1 MSGVIGTLLIAAS
14 TGLCVPPPASV
25 HPNSIHPNS
34 IHPEAATQA
43 TPAPAGQPAPLS
55 GPRLETPA
63 ASITL
68 VETDYNG
75 KVRRVEATP
84 EEAAMKMITLEPAD
98 RARVDQVFADRARV
112 MDGIIRDNLL
122 LLNQIDTASKAGR
135 KLETLVLLM
144 DLYGKFQPLRDRG
157 VLHDQVEATLPEPAR
172 PEFNRLVGGYWDAI
186 IDEGRR
192 LPKADGKPPA
202 RMEIVLGERF
212 EIFGRE
218 IERSFKRY
226 EMTAVEDVLDKLV
239 RGLELSADQQRS
251 VEPIVDRLAQAI
263 RAEAPEKERGLIVVQ
278 LTAFLTAD
286 QTAKLIEAFNKL
298 GR

>member
-1 MSGVIGTLLIAAS
+1 MSGVIGTVLIAAS

-25 HPNSIHPNS
+25 GPKVLSN
-34 IHPEAATQA
+34 PETTHQA
-43 TPAPAGQPAPLS
+43 TTPAAQPAPLS
-55 GPRLETPA
+55 GPRVETPA
-63 ASITL
+63 PSVTL

-75 KVRRVEATP
+75 KVRRVETTP
-84 EEAAMKMITLEPAD
+84 EEAAMKMLTLEPED
-98 RARVDQVFADRARV
+98 RARVDRVFADRAQV

-135 KLETLVLLM
+135 KFETLVLLM

-186 IDEGRR
+186 IDEGQR
-192 LPKADGKPPA
+192 LPKADGKQPA
-202 RMEIVLGERF
+202 RMEIVLAERF

-251 VEPIVDRLAQAI
+251 VDPIVDRLAQAI
-263 RAEAPEKERGLIVVQ
+263 RADAPEKERGLIVVQ

-286 QTAKLIEAFNKL
+286 QTAKLIEAFHKL